1 MYKISS
7 FFKLLCFIIIIVI
20 SLEDNKPKLGPKHKD
35 YLKDG
40 QECRTSFECPET
52 ACCRDNKCKETKH
65 CKNQLIY
72 IYLIVTG
79 IAIVFLVCF
88 VIYFVCVIKEIRK
101 NVKQIQIA
109 NSDKAEQINQANQE
123 NERNKSE

>member
-1 MYKISS
+1 MQP
-7 FFKLLCFIIIIVI
+7 VI
-20 SLEDNKPKLGPKHKD
+20 PPGTPESEPP
-35 YLKDG
+35 DG
-40 QECRTSFECPET
+40 SRPDHTAPSCRRNDRWQMCLHRLQTEG
-52 ACCRDNKCKETKH
+52 DNKCKETKH